1 MLGTSYWYT
10 LQYLIYLILEVSMSW
25 QETLKVGIAIALFA
39 LVVWALDKRNDR
51 IVCVMN
57 HSIEECY

>member
-1 MLGTSYWYT
+1 
-10 LQYLIYLILEVSMSW
+10 MSW